1 MYFRNTPNEKMLF
14 LEVFDVAD
22 PNACYRRKES
32 VVPHQALA
40 LMNSGLSQDQARTL
54 ANNVSSRLKTSAQ
67 DVTGQSREFVSAAFE
82 TVLARKPSDAEIAR
96 CVAFLDVTVKATAG
110 KDSGTKFPSGGSS
123 KTAPAAPPA
132 LRRRQEL
139 IHVLFLHNDFVTVR

>member
-40 LMNSGLSQDQARTL
+40 LMNSGLSQDQARL
-54 ANNVSSRLKTSAQ
+54 LGIEISNQLKSPASDPAAQ
-67 DVTGQSREFVSAAFE
+67 NKEFIDAAFE
-82 TVLARKPSDAEIAR
+82 QVLTRSPRSNEIAR
-96 CVAFLDVTVKATAG
+96 CVLFLQPAPDTAS
-110 KDSGTKFPSGGSS
+110 KTASGKFPSGGSS
-123 KTAPAAPPA
+123 KTAPATDLV